1 LRLEAK
7 LSLSYE
13 TEREAESVVKAVSPD
28 NVKAPSGVMV
38 TTARDGS
45 HLLGVVRCD
54 RSLQTFLATL
64 DDLLAC
70 IAVAERTFK
79 SVKDAEL

>member
-7 LSLSYE
+7 LSFTYE
-13 TEREAESVVKAVSPD
+13 TEREAESVVRAVSPD
-28 NVKAPSGVMV
+28 NVKAPSGVTV

-45 HLLGVVRCD
+45 DLFGIVRCE

-70 IAVAERTFK
+70 ISVAERTFE
-79 SVKDAEL
+79 SVKDAEP